1 MTQFDDF
8 QYNPPPS
15 SSSNGS
21 PRWQSIAI
29 VVGGVALVTAAIVA
43 VYLINRGPTE
53 TVPSEAQFVIEPPPS
68 EIGVTEPSDPEP
80 DGPETVNLPALDESD
95 GFVRDLVSTLSA
107 HPTLVAW
114 FATEELIRTFVVVVE
129 NIAEGQTPARHLG
142 DLSLKEP
149 FRTAGDRQQLVINPL
164 SYARYD
170 LIADAFN
177 SVHIEGAVQLYEQL
191 RPLLDDAY
199 RDLGHPDGDFRQALA
214 QAVRQIVE
222 VPIVD
227 GEIALVSRT
236 VAFQFADVSLE
247 RLAPVQRQA
256 LRMGSRNLRLVQ
268 QKLHELSSALGL
280 EASVTVG

>member
-8 QYNPPPS
+8 QYNTPPS
-15 SSSNGS
+15 PSPSGS

-53 TVPSEAQFVIEPPPS
+53 TVPPEAQSVIESTPS
-68 EIGVTEPSDPEP
+68 EIGVTEPDPGP
-80 DGPETVNLPALDESD
+80 DVPETVNLPALDESD
-95 GFVRDLVSTLSA
+95 GFVRELVSTLSA

-114 FATEELIRTFVVVVE
+114 LATDELIRTFVVVVE

-149 FRTAGDRQQLVINPL
+149 FRTAGDRQQLVIDPQ

-177 SVHIEGAVQLYEQL
+177 SVHVEGAVQLYEEL
-191 RPLLDDAY
+191 KPLLDEAY
-199 RDLGHPDGDFRQALA
+199 RNLGHPDGDFHQALA

-247 RLAPVQRQA
+247 RLTPVQRQA

-280 EASVTVG
+280 EPSVTVG

>member
-15 SSSNGS
+15 ESSNGS
-21 PRWQSIAI
+21 PRWQSVAI
-29 VVGGVALVTAAIVA
+29 VVGGVALVAAAIVA
-43 VYLINRGPTE
+43 VYLVNRGPNE
-53 TVPSEAQFVIEPPPS
+53 TVPAEAQSVIEPTPPD
-68 EIGVTEPSDPEP
+68 IRVTEPDPEP
-80 DGPETVNLPALDESD
+80 DVPETVNLPALDESD
-95 GFVRDLVSTLSA
+95 GFIRELVSTLSA

-114 FATEELIRTFVVVVE
+114 LATDELIRTFVVVVE

-142 DLSLKEP
+142 GLSLKEP
-149 FRTAGDRQQLVINPL
+149 FGTAGDRQQLVIDPR

-177 SVHIEGAVQLYEQL
+177 SVHVEGAAQSYEQL
-191 RPLLDDAY
+191 KPLLDEAY
-199 RDLGHPDGDFRQALA
+199 RNLGHPDGDFHQALT

-236 VAFQFADVSLE
+236 VAFQFADLSLE

-256 LRMGSRNLRLVQ
+256 IRMGSRNLRLVQ

-280 EASVTVG
+280 EPSVTVG